1 MGGLEYHNGDSLAA
15 GLGGAL
21 RRATLG
27 GGESIFGSG
36 LHRRTFGSDRCG
48 ANPDVDN
55 SEVIGRA
62 PLRDRRWRSTGTG
75 QDSLPPAGCHIMRR
89 SRSHPH
95 HLITTASTAAGTKSR
110 KLRGNPRSRDSRRD
124 RVPLGGKRLL
134 WNESVPQG
142 GSRVN

>member
-15 GLGGAL
+15 GLGDAL

-27 GGESIFGSG
+27 GGESIFGRG
-36 LHRRTFGSDRCG
+36 LHRRTLGSDRCS

-95 HLITTASTAAGTKSR
+95 HLITTASTAAGTKVESCASTHVPATHDVTR
-110 KLRGNPRSRDSRRD
+110 PPHVTT
-124 RVPLGGKRLL
+124 RVIP
-134 WNESVPQG
+134 
-142 GSRVN
+142 

>member
-15 GLGGAL
+15 GLSGAL

-48 ANPDVDN
+48 ANPDVDIN

-89 SRSHPH
+89 SITAHTR
-95 HLITTASTAAGTKSR
+95 ITTATPPPTPVR
-110 KLRGNPRSRDSRRD
+110 KLRGNPRTIARSHARGPTVDTRPPHD
-124 RVPLGGKRLL
+124 D
-134 WNESVPQG
+134 PQIP
-142 GSRVN
+142 